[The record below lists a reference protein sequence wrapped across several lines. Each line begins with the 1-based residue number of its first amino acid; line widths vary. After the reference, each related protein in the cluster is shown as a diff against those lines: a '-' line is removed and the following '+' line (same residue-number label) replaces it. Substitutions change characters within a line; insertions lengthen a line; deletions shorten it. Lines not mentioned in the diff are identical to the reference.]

1 MEIEHRGVRPRV
13 HPTAYVAPTAVLS
26 GDVEIGPNCR
36 ILFGAV
42 LTDEG
47 GPIRLGDHVIVMENA
62 VIRSTR
68 QNPVSIGDHSLIGP
82 HTYVVGAII
91 ESEVFVA
98 TGARIFNGAR
108 LGSGSEVRIDGIV
121 HLRTALPADATV
133 PIGWVAV
140 GDPARILPPDQH
152 DAIWEAQRPLDFAGY
167 VFGID
172 PMTIDRPFMVEL
184 TERYARSLHSHG
196 GDSQVDEETAS
207 I

>member
-13 HPTAYVAPTAVLS
+13 HPTAYVAPNAVLS
-26 GDVEIGPNCR
+26 GDIEIGPHCR

-47 GPIRLGDHVIVMENA
+47 GPIRLGEYVIVMENA

-68 QNPVSIGDHSLIGP
+68 QNPVTIGDHTLLGP
-82 HTYVVGAII
+82 HTYVVGATI
-91 ESEVFVA
+91 ENEVFVA
-98 TGARIFNGAR
+98 TGARVFNGAH
-108 LGSGSEVRIDGIV
+108 LGSGAEVRIGGLV

-133 PIGWVAV
+133 PIGWIAV
-140 GDPARILPPDQH
+140 GDPAQILPPDEH
-152 DAIWEAQRPLDFAGY
+152 DQIWEAQRTLDFPGY

-172 PMTIDRPFMVEL
+172 PMNIERPFMVEL

-196 GDSQVDEETAS
+196 GDSLLEDETAS

>member
-1 MEIEHRGVRPRV
+1 MEIEHRGVRPRI
-13 HPTAYVAPTAVLS
+13 HPTAYVAPTAVVS
-26 GDVEIGPNCR
+26 GDVEIGPDCR

-47 GPIRLGDHVIVMENA
+47 GPIRLGAHVIVMENA

-68 QNPVSIGDHSLIGP
+68 QNPVAIGDHSLIGP
-82 HTYVVGAII
+82 HTYVVGATI
-91 ESEVFVA
+91 ENEVFVA

-108 LGSGSEVRIDGIV
+108 LGSGSEVRIDAIV
-121 HLRTALPADATV
+121 HLRTSLPADATV

-140 GDPARILPPDQH
+140 GDPAKILPPDRH
-152 DAIWEAQRPLDFAGY
+152 DEIWEAQRSLDFAGY

-172 PMTIDRPFMVEL
+172 AMNIDRPFMVEL

-196 GDSQVDEETAS
+196 GDARVDDDTAS